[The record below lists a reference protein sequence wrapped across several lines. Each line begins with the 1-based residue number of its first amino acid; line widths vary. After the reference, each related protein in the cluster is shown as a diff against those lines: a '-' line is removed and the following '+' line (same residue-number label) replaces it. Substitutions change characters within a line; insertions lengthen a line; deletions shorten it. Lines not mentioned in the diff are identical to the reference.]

1 MTLLYSNYM
10 NIKVKD
16 ENLGECNVKSYVD
29 LDKDLQYLIKSLSVL
44 QILCLSVA
52 DNKEKHRELIK
63 IFKEAAEKA
72 DKLFTSE
79 ISKVEIN
86 ATEYFD

>member
-16 ENLGECNVKSYVD
+16 ENLGECNV
-29 LDKDLQYLIKSLSVL
+29 KSLSVL